1 MPLRV
6 IFSLHTHYLL
16 DPRGPSLTYALQK
29 PTFLNSSNKEWPGVI
44 WGTDLGNNSVCL
56 DLIRATV
63 IAWVIDLE
71 NILLS
76 LMVLKISPEKCN

>member
-1 MPLRV
+1 M
-6 IFSLHTHYLL
+6 
-16 DPRGPSLTYALQK
+16 
-29 PTFLNSSNKEWPGVI
+29 
-44 WGTDLGNNSVCL
+44 CL